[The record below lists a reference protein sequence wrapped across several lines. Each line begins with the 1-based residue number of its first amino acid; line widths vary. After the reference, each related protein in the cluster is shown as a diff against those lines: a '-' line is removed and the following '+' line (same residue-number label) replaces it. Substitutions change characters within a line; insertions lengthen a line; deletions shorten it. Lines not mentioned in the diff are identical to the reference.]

1 MDRVNLQGVVTLWG
15 GVLLTWR
22 ENERASQGLRN
33 AALICTVVCER
44 TSM

>member
-15 GVLLTWR
+15 GVLLTGR
-22 ENERASQGLRN
+22 EHGRASKGLRD
-33 AALICTVVCER
+33 AALICAVVCER